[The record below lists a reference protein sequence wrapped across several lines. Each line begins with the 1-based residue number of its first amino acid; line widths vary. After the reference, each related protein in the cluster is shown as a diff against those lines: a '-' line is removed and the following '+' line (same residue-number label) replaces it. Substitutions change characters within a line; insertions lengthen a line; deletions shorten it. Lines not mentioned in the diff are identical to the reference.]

1 MLEENQRLQKQVTKQ
16 DSLIVSLQEGNRVMQ
31 EQINL
36 LNREL
41 REAKKEF
48 DQKLQAAREMGD
60 RRVAD
65 RQQRAARISELE
77 RANRKLTGQ
86 TQWLRKQRAQFRKAF
101 HVESKGAKTKILP
114 QSLQAV
120 AKATTQAL
128 SQHGYVMMARMVT
141 DQKAVYVTEQKR
153 ALPPSLELQGFRN
166 QYLVVLEKMG
176 QDQTKLSVKADFER
190 VAGGGRVLE
199 ARLEEISEIEL
210 RLIQK
215 IEQALKHPE
224 KA

>member
-86 TQWLRKQRAQFRKAF
+86 TQW
-101 HVESKGAKTKILP
+101 
-114 QSLQAV
+114 
-120 AKATTQAL
+120 
-128 SQHGYVMMARMVT
+128 
-141 DQKAVYVTEQKR
+141 
-153 ALPPSLELQGFRN
+153 
-166 QYLVVLEKMG
+166 
-176 QDQTKLSVKADFER
+176 
-190 VAGGGRVLE
+190 
-199 ARLEEISEIEL
+199 
-210 RLIQK
+210 
-215 IEQALKHPE
+215 
-224 KA
+224 

>member
-60 RRVAD
+60 RRVAN

-101 HVESKGAKTKILP
+101 HVENKGAKTKIFP
-114 QSLQAV
+114 QSLPTV

>member
-1 MLEENQRLQKQVTKQ
+1 M
-16 DSLIVSLQEGNRVMQ
+16 VSLQEGNRVMQ
-31 EQINL
+31 EQIDL

-41 REAKKEF
+41 RETKNEF

-60 RRVAD
+60 GLVAN
-65 RQQRAARISELE
+65 RQKLAARINELE

-86 TQWLRKQRAQFRKAF
+86 TQWLRKQRAQFRNAF
-101 HVESKGAKTKILP
+101 HVENKGAKTKILP

-120 AKATTQAL
+120 AKATNQAL
-128 SQHGYVMMARMVT
+128 LQHGYALMAKVVT

-176 QDQTKLSVKADFER
+176 QDQTKLSVKADFEK

-199 ARLEEISEIEL
+199 AGFEEITEIEL

>member
-60 RRVAD
+60 RRVAN

-101 HVESKGAKTKILP
+101 HVENKGAKTKIFP
-114 QSLQAV
+114 QSLPTV

-199 ARLEEISEIEL
+199 ARLEEITEIEL